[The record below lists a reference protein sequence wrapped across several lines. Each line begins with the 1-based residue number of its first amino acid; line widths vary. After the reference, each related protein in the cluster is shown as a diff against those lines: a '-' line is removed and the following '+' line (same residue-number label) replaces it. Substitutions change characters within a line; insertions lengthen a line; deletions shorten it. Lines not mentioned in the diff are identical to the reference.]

1 MVKIESALRE
11 IKESFLHLVFPN
23 NCPGCGIAI
32 GKQYAPCMQCVK
44 AMTAT
49 GYEQYPGN
57 PVERKLSGR
66 LSVSVAT
73 AQYYFAKDTV
83 MQVLL
88 HRVKYG
94 LDKELALWLGQMM
107 GAALKRSNRINAD
120 ILVPLP
126 LFPDKLHKR
135 GFNQSDLLCDGIA
148 EYLGI
153 PVLKDIIIRPL
164 HTETQTHR
172 GRVERWKNI
181 DGKFVVTDANKI
193 EGKHVLLID
202 DVITT
207 GATVEACGTA
217 LLEAN
222 VKLSVACLCV
232 ATD

>member
-1 MVKIESALRE
+1 MNAFKE
-11 IKESFLHLVFPN
+11 IRESFLHLVFPN

-32 GKQYAPCMQCVK
+32 SKQYVPCMQCMK
-44 AMTAT
+44 AMTPT
-49 GYEQYPGN
+49 GYEQYADN

-66 LSVSVAT
+66 LTVSTAT
-73 AQYYFAKDTV
+73 ALYYFAKDTM

-94 LDKELALWLGQMM
+94 KDKELAFWLGQMM
-107 GAALKRSNRINAD
+107 GTALQQSGRINAD
-120 ILVPLP
+120 VLVPLP
-126 LFPDKLHKR
+126 LFPDKLKKR

-148 EYLGI
+148 EYLKI
-153 PVLKDIIIRPL
+153 PVLKNSIIRPL

-181 DGKFVVTDANKI
+181 DGKFVVTDASSI

-207 GATVEACGTA
+207 GATIEACGSA

-222 VKLSVACLCV
+222 VKLSIACLCF